1 LPTNCLKAN
10 QEEICKD
17 HTEGIEVEV
26 KQLPDG
32 TATHS
37 SAALAVDEFGLAA
50 AVLPGSRS
58 AIVGTSATGFTTQI
72 NNSKG
77 AAYRGPPLS
86 SQSIPERPLS
96 VLNLPFVGFPRM
108 EEVGR
113 KLSFAFRRKP

>member
-1 LPTNCLKAN
+1 
-10 QEEICKD
+10 
-17 HTEGIEVEV
+17 VEV

-58 AIVGTSATGFTTQI
+58 AIVGTSATGFTTEI

-96 VLNLPFVGFPRM
+96 VLSGPPQGYRECQVRVGFC
-108 EEVGR
+108 
-113 KLSFAFRRKP
+113 LSVIVYISSDCRTGIG